1 MKQDL
6 AEALFKGAQSN
17 AIAGMVID
25 DAIELRLGYLLQL
38 EDLVLLLLQTLKGVA
53 HVTSLRL
60 DDDL

>member
-38 EDLVLLLLQTLKGVA
+38 EDLVLLLLQTLKGIA

>member
-53 HVTSLRL
+53 HMTSLRL